1 MIIRSLIL
9 LIFGGSLLLL
19 AVRRLKQFKL
29 KERFSLLFLLLGLPF
44 LVLAVWP
51 KSIEYLAHITHI
63 EQATVMLF
71 CISVFLILVIF
82 ELLSIVSV
90 QDRKITTL
98 AQLVGILM
106 EHHKLVDRQHNGI
119 SPKDDPGQAERREE
133 FVQADEN

>member
-1 MIIRSLIL
+1 M
-9 LIFGGSLLLL
+9 
-19 AVRRLKQFKL
+19 AVRRLKQFRL

-51 KSIEYLAHITHI
+51 RTVEYLASITHI
-63 EQATVMLF
+63 EQPTIMLL
-71 CISVFLILVIF
+71 CISVFLILIIF

-106 EHHKLVDRQHNGI
+106 EQSKLVDRQHNGI
-119 SPKDDPGQAERREE
+119 SPKDDPGQGERRREA
-133 FVQADEN
+133 VRSDEN

>member
-1 MIIRSLIL
+1 MIFRSLIL
-9 LIFGGSLLLL
+9 MIFGISLLLL
-19 AVRRLKQFKL
+19 AIRRLRQFRL

-44 LVLAVWP
+44 LVLAFWP
-51 KSIEYLAHITHI
+51 RGVEYLASATHI
-63 EQATVMLF
+63 ERPTVMLF

-119 SPKDDPGQAERREE
+119 SPNDDPHG
-133 FVQADEN
+133 